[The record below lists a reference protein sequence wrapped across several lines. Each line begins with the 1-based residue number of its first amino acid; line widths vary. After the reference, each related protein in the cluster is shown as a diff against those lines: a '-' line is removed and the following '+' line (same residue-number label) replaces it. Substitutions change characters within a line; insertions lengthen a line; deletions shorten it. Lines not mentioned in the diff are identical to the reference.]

1 MRRTVLGYI
10 RPYAWRMTGGIVVKM
25 SAALAELTIPWIL
38 SYMIDTV
45 IPTRDVRTVVLWGG
59 IMIVC
64 SLGVW
69 VGNILANRMANAVS
83 RDVVRTLR
91 HDLFAR
97 ISYLSSRQVD
107 RFTVSS
113 LISRMTSDT
122 YTLHQTIGMAQRMG
136 VRAPILLLGGI
147 AVTLTLD
154 PILTLVMLC
163 TLPVGAAAAFVVSRR
178 GVRLYRGVQRRAD
191 HMFTV
196 VRENI
201 TGARVI
207 KALSK
212 EPYEIDRFDGTNK
225 DLTQAEFTASKT
237 MAVIDPIVTITLN
250 LGLVLVV
257 IVGAFRVNAGLTE
270 IGKIVAFLNYFTIIL
285 QSLMAITRIF
295 TNVSRAVASGAR
307 VEEVLNTEEELYE
320 ETSRYQEPKHQAPAV
335 EFDHVDFSYDT
346 GGFGLHDI
354 TFTVKKGETLGIIG
368 ATGSGKTTIV
378 QALLRFYDVQKGQVR
393 INGIDVK
400 EYSSRE
406 LRDLFGVVFQND
418 VLFQD
423 TIAEN
428 IDFGRGLSEEE
439 LWQACSWAQAD
450 EFVREAGGLSAP
462 VAIQGANLSGGQRQ
476 RLLLAR
482 ALAAKPAILLL
493 DDSSSALDYR
503 TDAALRRAIRENLPG
518 TTKIIVAQ
526 RISSVMHAEQ
536 IAVLE
541 NGKIVALGRH
551 EELLQN
557 CPLYQ
562 AISRSQLGGGM
573 NG

>member
-1 MRRTVLGYI
+1 
-10 RPYAWRMTGGIVVKM
+10 
-25 SAALAELTIPWIL
+25 
-38 SYMIDTV
+38 
-45 IPTRDVRTVVLWGG
+45 
-59 IMIVC
+59 
-64 SLGVW
+64 
-69 VGNILANRMANAVS
+69 
-83 RDVVRTLR
+83 
-91 HDLFAR
+91 
-97 ISYLSSRQVD
+97 
-107 RFTVSS
+107 
-113 LISRMTSDT
+113 
-122 YTLHQTIGMAQRMG
+122 
-136 VRAPILLLGGI
+136 
-147 AVTLTLD
+147 
-154 PILTLVMLC
+154 
-163 TLPVGAAAAFVVSRR
+163 
-178 GVRLYRGVQRRAD
+178 
-191 HMFTV
+191 
-196 VRENI
+196 
-201 TGARVI
+201 
-207 KALSK
+207 
-212 EPYEIDRFDGTNK
+212 
-225 DLTQAEFTASKT
+225 
-237 MAVIDPIVTITLN
+237 
-250 LGLVLVV
+250 
-257 IVGAFRVNAGLTE
+257 
-270 IGKIVAFLNYFTIIL
+270 
-285 QSLMAITRIF
+285 MAITRIF

-378 QALLRFYDVQKGQVR
+378 QALLRFYDVKKGQVR

-439 LWQACSWAQAD
+439 LWKACSWAQAD

>member
-1 MRRTVLGYI
+1 
-10 RPYAWRMTGGIVVKM
+10 
-25 SAALAELTIPWIL
+25 
-38 SYMIDTV
+38 
-45 IPTRDVRTVVLWGG
+45 
-59 IMIVC
+59 
-64 SLGVW
+64 
-69 VGNILANRMANAVS
+69 
-83 RDVVRTLR
+83 
-91 HDLFAR
+91 
-97 ISYLSSRQVD
+97 
-107 RFTVSS
+107 
-113 LISRMTSDT
+113 
-122 YTLHQTIGMAQRMG
+122 
-136 VRAPILLLGGI
+136 
-147 AVTLTLD
+147 
-154 PILTLVMLC
+154 
-163 TLPVGAAAAFVVSRR
+163 
-178 GVRLYRGVQRRAD
+178 
-191 HMFTV
+191 MFTV

-378 QALLRFYDVQKGQVR
+378 QALLRFYDVKKGQVR

-439 LWQACSWAQAD
+439 LWKACSWAQAD

>member
-1 MRRTVLGYI
+1 M
-10 RPYAWRMTGGIVVKM
+10 
-25 SAALAELTIPWIL
+25 
-38 SYMIDTV
+38 
-45 IPTRDVRTVVLWGG
+45 
-59 IMIVC
+59 
-64 SLGVW
+64 
-69 VGNILANRMANAVS
+69 
-83 RDVVRTLR
+83 
-91 HDLFAR
+91 
-97 ISYLSSRQVD
+97 
-107 RFTVSS
+107 
-113 LISRMTSDT
+113 
-122 YTLHQTIGMAQRMG
+122 
-136 VRAPILLLGGI
+136 
-147 AVTLTLD
+147 
-154 PILTLVMLC
+154 
-163 TLPVGAAAAFVVSRR
+163 
-178 GVRLYRGVQRRAD
+178 
-191 HMFTV
+191 
-196 VRENI
+196 
-201 TGARVI
+201 
-207 KALSK
+207 
-212 EPYEIDRFDGTNK
+212 
-225 DLTQAEFTASKT
+225 
-237 MAVIDPIVTITLN
+237 
-250 LGLVLVV
+250 LVV

-378 QALLRFYDVQKGQVR
+378 QALLRFYDVKKGQVR

-439 LWQACSWAQAD
+439 LWKACSWAQAD

-551 EELLQN
+551 EEL
-557 CPLYQ
+557 YK
-562 AISRSQLGGGM
+562 IVRVSGH
-573 NG
+573 